1 MVFAKK
7 DHLVG
12 LDIGSFSIK
21 AAELK
26 TTGKGHFLHK
36 FGMSQI
42 PYGSIVEGRVVDM
55 DSVADAIKTLFK
67 SQKIRE
73 KNVAISTGGHSV
85 VIKTINTST
94 NSEKE
99 LHETIYSE
107 AEQYIPYDIEDV
119 NIDYQILGESEYSSE
134 QMNVL
139 LVAVKKD
146 LVAEYIELI
155 HMAGLNPKIID
166 VDTFALQNIYEI
178 LPYKNQEKT
187 TILIDVGAS
196 KTSLN
201 ILKADSSLMMRD
213 TVSGTNQ
220 ILEEICKRSGLS
232 MDEAHQAVSREKDD
246 SASANQEM
254 IQEISLQTAQ
264 SWCSE
269 ISEVID
275 TYESSA
281 NTENVENIVLSGGG
295 AFVKELK
302 ACLLSELEADVSII
316 NPFEALT
323 FNEKKF
329 SDSFITKVAPL
340 APIALGLALRK
351 VDDK

>member
-1 MVFAKK
+1 MVFGKK

-12 LDIGSFSIK
+12 LDIGSFFIK

-36 FGMSQI
+36 FGISQI
-42 PYGSIVEGRVVDM
+42 PYGSIVEGRIVDM

-94 NSEKE
+94 NSTQE
-99 LHETIYSE
+99 LLESIYSE

-119 NIDYQILGESEYSSE
+119 NIDYQILGESEYSPE

-139 LVAVKKD
+139 LVAVNKD

-178 LPYKNQEKT
+178 LPYKNQEKIT
-187 TILIDVGAS
+187 MLIDVGAS

-232 MDEAHQAVSREKDD
+232 MDEAHQVLSGERGDIVTP
-246 SASANQEM
+246 EM
-254 IQEISLQTAQ
+254 VEEISLQTAQ

-275 TYESSA
+275 AYKSSV
-281 NTENVENIVLSGGG
+281 NNKSVENIVLSGGG

-302 ACLLSELEADVSII
+302 ACFLSEFEADVSII